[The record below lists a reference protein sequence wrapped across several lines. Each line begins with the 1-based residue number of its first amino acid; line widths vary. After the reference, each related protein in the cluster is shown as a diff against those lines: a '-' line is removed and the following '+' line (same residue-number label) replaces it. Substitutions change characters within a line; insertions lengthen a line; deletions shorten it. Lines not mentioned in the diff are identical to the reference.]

1 MFYFGQNA
9 HFIYQ
14 SPDARIRTSMSN
26 QTPLAA
32 NEPLADK
39 LSRFAKTMTG
49 AKAMVIATLSF
60 LTSLGI
66 FFGLWKSDNLPRLS
80 FAAHRSNERLVWPSN
95 LRYIDMDS
103 LPELTSSDLIVIA
116 WLKGHLEDSAVAQK
130 LYVDLKNAGYK
141 PQLIQELAFIDE
153 MKSKC
158 GQFTLQ

>member
-1 MFYFGQNA
+1 
-9 HFIYQ
+9 
-14 SPDARIRTSMSN
+14 MSN